1 MPKLFIMH
9 EDCGR
14 SSAIAGGVVS
24 GGEIILSPTEPLA
37 LLAWQINI
45 KAEYAQQSPR
55 QDSQRDNCWQNRFT
69 DRHDDSYQRSQQYRR
84 RGRVSAAV
92 SHADVAEL
100 ICLAGRFTIRTER
113 RPSSRLSFSESW
125 PWVCGQV
132 SVLYPSYPSTHHPPG
147 YFRSQPRAKW
157 IRSVC
162 LGSTFMSI
170 GFICRF
176 SRRNG
181 INAWSWLF
189 ETLVCTVNSL
199 G

>member
-100 ICLAGRFTIRTER
+100 RFAWQGDLRSER
-113 RPSSRLSFSESW
+113 S
-125 PWVCGQV
+125 GG
-132 SVLYPSYPSTHHPPG
+132 HHRV
-147 YFRSQPRAKW
+147 YRFRSHGRG
-157 IRSVC
+157 SVDK
-162 LGSTFMSI
+162 
-170 GFICRF
+170 
-176 SRRNG
+176 
-181 INAWSWLF
+181 
-189 ETLVCTVNSL
+189 
-199 G
+199 